1 MKGVNHIYNDMCMKT
16 SFTLIVL
23 CLLLLASCGGNKRSD
38 EIIVERDQVEEH
50 RPGVIG
56 MAANTQSDNVNWI
69 SGSKYTYI
77 ITRTKD
83 TSLPKVKNH
92 DQDYYDNTINLVIKR
107 DDGSIC
113 FEKKFTKKNFE
124 SVVPKSFYESG
135 VLLGMNFYKAEGN
148 YLKFVTSI
156 GSPDENNEEFY
167 LVSLTV
173 DNLGSTKCEA
183 YQAPKEEDVDE

>member
-1 MKGVNHIYNDMCMKT
+1 MYRIYNVMCIKT

-23 CLLLLASCGGNKRSD
+23 CLLLFTSCGGSKRSD

-56 MAANTQSDNVNWI
+56 MAANTQSDSVDWV
-69 SGSKYTYI
+69 SDSKYTYI
-77 ITRTKD
+77 ITRAKD

-92 DQDYYDNTINLVIKR
+92 DQDYYDNVINLVIKR
-107 DDGSIC
+107 GDGSVY
-113 FEKKFTKKNFE
+113 FEKTFNKKNFE

-167 LVSLTV
+167 LILLTV
-173 DNLGSTKCEA
+173 DNVGNTKCEA
-183 YQAPKEEDVDE
+183 YQAPKEENVDE

>member
-1 MKGVNHIYNDMCMKT
+1 MNRIYNGMCMKS
-16 SFTLIVL
+16 SFTLISL

-50 RPGVIG
+50 RPGIIG

-77 ITRTKD
+77 ITRAKD

-107 DDGSIC
+107 DDGSVC
-113 FEKKFTKKNFE
+113 FEKKFNKKNFE

-135 VLLGMNFYKAEGN
+135 VLLGMNFYKVEGN

-167 LVSLTV
+167 LILLTI
-173 DNLGSTKCEA
+173 DNIGNTKCEA
-183 YQAPKEEDVDE
+183 YQAPKEEDIDE